1 MGVFTS
7 PGVCEK
13 RLHEM
18 KQVERSVDI
27 GGRKLCG
34 LRGKDL
40 INEAVINEVS
50 NIIWN
55 CFGLASLSSITGL
68 KNSGHLFNQSDA
80 RPKPL
85 AND

>member
-1 MGVFTS
+1 MTLVAENF
-7 PGVCEK
+7 
-13 RLHEM
+13 
-18 KQVERSVDI
+18 VDYEV
-27 GGRKLCG
+27 RT
-34 LRGKDL
+34 
-40 INEAVINEVS
+40 NEAVINEVS